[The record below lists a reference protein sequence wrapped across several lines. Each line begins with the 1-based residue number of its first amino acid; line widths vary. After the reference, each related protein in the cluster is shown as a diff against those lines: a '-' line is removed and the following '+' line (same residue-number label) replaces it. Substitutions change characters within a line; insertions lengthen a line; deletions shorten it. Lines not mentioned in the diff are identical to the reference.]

1 MAERQLVVYRDGDT
15 IAQAGA
21 QRTLLAILDALSAQP
36 QPERFDLALTGGS
49 DSLKALS
56 YMASNPLTEVIDW
69 SRVHIWWGDER
80 FVAADDEDR
89 NALQAR
95 RRFLDALISD
105 GRLPAA
111 NIHEMPADT
120 RSPEQVAADAAA
132 SDAGDDTANDAL
144 LDAAAQQYERELVAE
159 LGEQPVF
166 NLLILGM
173 GPDGHYASL
182 FPGHTEIN
190 ITDRLTVGVN
200 HSPKMPPLR
209 LSLTAPLLARSR
221 RTWFFTAGAAKA
233 DAIAQVFAKPDNP
246 AYPSSFAAGTEEF
259 IWFTTAD
266 AVEKVL

>member
-1 MAERQLVVYRDGDT
+1 MAERRLVVYRDSDT

-21 QRTLLAILDALSAQP
+21 QRTLLAIVDTLGTQP
-36 QPERFDLALTGGS
+36 APRRFDLALTGGS

-56 YMASNPLTEVIDW
+56 YMSSNPLTDIIDW
-69 SRVHIWWGDER
+69 PRVQIWWGDER

-95 RRFLDALISD
+95 RRFLDALVDD

-120 RSPEQVAADAAA
+120 RSAEQIAAA
-132 SDAGDDTANDAL
+132 SDTDNDKL
-144 LDAAAQQYERELVAE
+144 LDAAAQRYEHELTSE
-159 LGEQPVF
+159 LGEQPAF
-166 NLLILGM
+166 DLLILGM

-190 ITDRLTVGVN
+190 IADRLVVGVS
-200 HSPKMPPLR
+200 HSPKLPPLR

-233 DAIAQVFAKPDNP
+233 DAIAQVFVKPDNP
-246 AYPSSFAAGTEEF
+246 DYPSSFAAGTDEF
-259 IWFTTAD
+259 IWFANAD
-266 AVEKVL
+266 AAAKALQQ